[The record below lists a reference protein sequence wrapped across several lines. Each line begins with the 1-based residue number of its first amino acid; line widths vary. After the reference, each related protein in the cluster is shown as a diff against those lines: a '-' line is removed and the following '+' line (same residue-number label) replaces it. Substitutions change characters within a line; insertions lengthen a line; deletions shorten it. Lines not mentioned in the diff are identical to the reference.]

1 MLLPAA
7 VIIIVKSLYFW
18 KRQFVKPVW
27 GKKGGVFLGIGFKLC
42 IAADLIIDEQ
52 MLGIWDLS

>member
-1 MLLPAA
+1 MLLPAV
-7 VIIIVKSLYFW
+7 VIIIVTSLYFW

-27 GKKGGVFLGIGFKLC
+27 GKKGGVFLGIGFQLC

-52 MLGIWDLS
+52 MLGI